1 MKSKLYPPSKK
12 EIGIQQMF
20 MGNNTTFQF
29 QFNFKYLITKRY
41 KNQEIHLF
49 NLCGVYSSPPTH
61 RLQQDAH
68 KKRMY
73 TVFTVKIHTQ
83 INFKNSIFKYNNNNN
98 YITSLTY
105 KQREIAS
112 FCSTLNL

>member
-41 KNQEIHLF
+41 KNQEIHPF
-49 NLCGVYSSPPTH
+49 NLCGVYLSPPTH

-73 TVFTVKIHTQ
+73 SVFTIKIHTQ
-83 INFKNSIFKYNNNNN
+83 INFKFQFSNTTTII
-98 YITSLTY
+98 ITSNHLLINNGQSLLSVPY
-105 KQREIAS
+105 S
-112 FCSTLNL
+112 